1 MIDDLFSERYGY
13 TSFRNEVQVE
23 NLNERT
29 RNKIW
34 NLINHHIVE
43 YKPKRVSTGYKYG
56 KDFYRFAAF
65 YWEDYQGR
73 ALDELPGPPD
83 FANEIKN
90 FVRSEEW
97 FEFFNILRMAYES
110 IRNQREKEKFTK
122 AIDRTFEKEN
132 VQYRVVG
139 GKITSI
145 TDDEEIEEIEK
156 SLQSPFEGVRRHID
170 EAVEMLSD
178 KQNPQYRNSIKESI
192 SAVESLCKI
201 IADDENASLGT
212 ALEVVEEQV
221 DLHGALRAGFGS
233 LYGWTSQ
240 EDGIRHAMME
250 KPNVDFHD
258 AKYMLVTCSAFINY
272 LTGKVEP
279 GAQKI
284 MSSLAESTYS
294 RWAFQSC

>member
-1 MIDDLFSERYGY
+1 MLDDLFSERHGY
-13 TSFRNEVQVE
+13 TSFGDEVQVE
-23 NLNERT
+23 SLNQRT

-34 NLINHHIVE
+34 NLVNHKLVE
-43 YKPKRVSTGYKYG
+43 YKTRAYGSGYKYEN
-56 KDFYRFAAF
+56 DFYRFAAF
-65 YWEDYQGR
+65 YWEDYKGR
-73 ALDELPGPPD
+73 ALDELPSPPD
-83 FANEIKN
+83 FADEIKN
-90 FVRSEEW
+90 FFQSEEW
-97 FEFFNILRMAYES
+97 FEVFNILRVSYES
-110 IRNQREKEKFTK
+110 IGSPIEREKYINTINK
-122 AIDRTFEKEN
+122 TFEKEN

-139 GKITSI
+139 GKITRI
-145 TDDEEIEEIEK
+145 TDDEEIEEVEK

-170 EAVEMLSD
+170 EAIELISD

-201 IADDENASLGT
+201 IADDENASLGI
-212 ALEVVEEQV
+212 ALDIVEEQV
-221 DLHGALRAGFGS
+221 DLHGALRSGFGS

-279 GAQKI
+279 GA
-284 MSSLAESTYS
+284 
-294 RWAFQSC
+294 

>member
-1 MIDDLFSERYGY
+1 MLDDLFSERHGY
-13 TSFRNEVQVE
+13 TSFGDEVQVE
-23 NLNERT
+23 SLNQRT

-34 NLINHHIVE
+34 NLVNHKLVE
-43 YKPKRVSTGYKYG
+43 YKTRAYGSGYKYEN
-56 KDFYRFAAF
+56 DFYRFAAF
-65 YWEDYQGR
+65 YWEDYKGR
-73 ALDELPGPPD
+73 ALDELPSPPD
-83 FANEIKN
+83 FADEIKN
-90 FVRSEEW
+90 FFQSEEW
-97 FEFFNILRMAYES
+97 FEVFNILRVSYES
-110 IRNQREKEKFTK
+110 IGSPIEREKYINTINK
-122 AIDRTFEKEN
+122 TFEKEN

-139 GKITSI
+139 GKITRI
-145 TDDEEIEEIEK
+145 TDDEEIEEVEK

-170 EAVEMLSD
+170 EAIELISD

-212 ALEVVEEQV
+212 ALDIVEEQV
-221 DLHGALRAGFGS
+221 DLHGALRSGFGS

-279 GAQKI
+279 GA
-284 MSSLAESTYS
+284 
-294 RWAFQSC
+294 